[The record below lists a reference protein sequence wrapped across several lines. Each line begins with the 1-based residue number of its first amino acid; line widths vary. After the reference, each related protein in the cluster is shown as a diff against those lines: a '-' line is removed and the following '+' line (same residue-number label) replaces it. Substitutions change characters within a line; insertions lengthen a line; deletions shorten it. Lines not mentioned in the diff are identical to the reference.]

1 MNGKK
6 EYKDI
11 LNKTS
16 VFGYVQLVSLITGI
30 VRSKIAAFWLGTQG
44 VGILG
49 LLTSSFSLIIA
60 LTSFGLPTSII
71 KLLSKETDD
80 SVIARKIHV
89 INKILCILG
98 IAGSLLC
105 FIFSKQ
111 LSSLTFDTYDFIWAF
126 QLLSISVFFRQIF
139 SGYISIFQATNRLKL
154 LANVNIIAN
163 IIGILIT
170 IPLYY
175 YFRINGIFYNFLIL
189 TIVEV
194 VIIYFGLRYAKY
206 VKTKVHKKEIIQEA
220 KPILRSSITFS
231 FTGTITLLS
240 AYLVQVYISKVGNL
254 DEVGLYIAAFTI
266 LNSYIGLIFVV
277 MGNEYFPRIAKNS
290 ITSPVLNQNVN
301 QQLYIGLL
309 FVFPMLLWLITLAPL
324 IINILYSES
333 FSDSVYLMKIASLGI
348 FFKVFSWTL
357 GYVILVK
364 ASNRFIISN
373 STLFNFIF
381 LAFHIAGFYFYGL
394 IGVAYAFSLYFFIH
408 FIGNLFITYQKFN
421 FRMSKEITN
430 YLIISGALLVIN
442 ILISLILES
451 NLTSYIFNAASALI
465 ISLLALNKILYIY
478 KK

>member
-6 EYKDI
+6 EYRNI
-11 LNKTS
+11 LQKTS
-16 VFGYVQLVSLITGI
+16 VFGYVQLVSLLTGI

-49 LLTSSFSLIIA
+49 LLSSSFSLIIA
-60 LTSFGLPTSII
+60 ITSFGLPTSII

-80 SVIARKIHV
+80 ETITRKIYV
-89 INKILCILG
+89 ISKIICILG
-98 IAGSLLC
+98 IIGSLLC

-111 LSSLTFDTYDFIWAF
+111 LSSLAFDTDDFTWAF
-126 QLLSISVFFRQIF
+126 QLLSVSVFFKQIF
-139 SGYISIFQATNRLKL
+139 SGYISIFQATNKLKL

-163 IIGILIT
+163 IVGILIT

-175 YFRINGIFYNFLIL
+175 YFRINGIFYNFLII

-194 VIIYFGLRYAKY
+194 IIIYFALKYNNYAKIR
-206 VKTKVHKKEIIQEA
+206 VHKKEIIQEA
-220 KPILRSSITFS
+220 KPILSSSITFS

-240 AYLVQVYISKVGNL
+240 IYLVQVYISKAGNL
-254 DEVGLYIAAFTI
+254 EEVGLYVAAFTI

-277 MGNEYFPRIAKNS
+277 MGNEYFPRIAKNNITS
-290 ITSPVLNQNVN
+290 ITLNLNVN

-309 FVFPMLLWLITLAPL
+309 IVIPMLLWLITLAPL
-324 IINILYSES
+324 VINILYSES
-333 FSDSVYLMKIASLGI
+333 FSDSIHLMKIASLGI

-364 ASNRFIISN
+364 ASNRFIILN
-373 STLFNFIF
+373 STIFN
-381 LAFHIAGFYFYGL
+381 LAFLGLHVTGFYFFRL
-394 IGVAYAFSLYFFIH
+394 TGVAYAFSLYFFIH
-408 FIGNLFITYQKFN
+408 FIGNLFITHQMFN
-421 FRMSKEITN
+421 FRMNKEITN

>member
-1 MNGKK
+1 MSDKK
-6 EYKDI
+6 EYKNI
-11 LNKTS
+11 LQKTS
-16 VFGYVQLVSLITGI
+16 IFGYVQLVSLLTGI

-49 LLTSSFSLIIA
+49 LLGSSFSLIIA

-71 KLLSKETDD
+71 KLLSKETNDKTL
-80 SVIARKIHV
+80 ARKIHV
-89 INKILCILG
+89 LSKIIGVLG
-98 IAGSLLC
+98 IIGSLLC
-105 FIFSKQ
+105 YIFARQ
-111 LSSLTFDTYDFIWAF
+111 LSILTFDTNDFTWAF
-126 QLLSISVFFRQIF
+126 QLLSVSVFLRQIF
-139 SGYISIFQATNRLKL
+139 LGYISIFQATNRLKL

-163 IIGILIT
+163 VVGILIT

-194 VIIYFGLRYAKY
+194 IIIYFALRYAKY
-206 VKTKVHKKEIIQEA
+206 AKTKVYKKEIVKEA

-254 DEVGLYIAAFTI
+254 GEVGLYIAAFTI

-277 MGNEYFPRIAKNS
+277 MGNEYFPRIAKNN
-290 ITSPVLNQNVN
+290 ITSAVLNQNVN

-309 FVFPMLLWLITLAPL
+309 LVFPMLLWLITLAPL

-333 FSDSVYLMKIASLGI
+333 FSDSVYLIKIACLGI

-421 FRMSKEITN
+421 FRMNKEITN
-430 YLIISGALLVIN
+430 YLIISGAVLVIN

-451 NLTSYIFNAASALI
+451 NLIGYIFNGASALI
-465 ISLLALNKILYIY
+465 ISLLALKKVLYIY

>member
-220 KPILRSSITFS
+220 KPILRSSVTFS

-277 MGNEYFPRIAKNS
+277 MGNEYFPRIAKNN

-394 IGVAYAFSLYFFIH
+394 IGIAYAFSLYFFIH
-408 FIGNLFITYQKFN
+408 FIGNLFITHQMFN
-421 FRMSKEITN
+421 FRMNKEIIN
-430 YLIISGALLVIN
+430 YLIISGTLLVIN
-442 ILISLILES
+442 ILISLILEDTLIS
-451 NLTSYIFNAASALI
+451 NIFNGLSALI
-465 ISLLALNKILYIY
+465 ISLLSLKKILDIY